1 MTMDYNSFKTRVE
14 QLIEER
20 IGFHPNDDL
29 RTYKYW
35 EEISDFMATDETNT
49 IKFLDESDKET
60 ANWMSEIFEDLSAKL
75 KSSKFIECLE
85 RLSERYPEENLES
98 FIEDARSFL

>member
-1 MTMDYNSFKTRVE
+1 MDYNSFKSRVE

-20 IGFHPNDDL
+20 KGFHPNDDL

-35 EEISDFMATDETNT
+35 EEVSDFMAADEAST
-49 IKFLDESDKET
+49 IKFLNECDKET
-60 ANWMSEIFEDLSAKL
+60 ANWMSEVFEDLSEKL

-85 RLSERYPEENLES
+85 RLAKRYPNGNLES